1 MALYVRLRHN
11 ETMRIYAFCG
21 NPQNLKILMAQENMG
36 NWMEYACQY
45 AKAQREMKI
54 EKWVYITIEYRKK
67 ERQRV
72 VLFRYD
78 LPRDVYERRQWVVRW
93 RHARLLC
100 QYPKENVQTYFS
112 YYDRRTR
119 LSMDFGSVLSR
130 LSAVKAQITIAR
142 RKEQEYLE
150 YQRQNNL
157 FFNEAEDET
166 LAKFR
171 WKLQSKIEKYAE
183 LEREVMLSVQNAR
196 SQS

>member
-1 MALYVRLRHN
+1 MALYVRRQHN
-11 ETMRIYAFCG
+11 ETMRISAFMG
-21 NPQNLKILMAQENMG
+21 ILKNLKILMAQENMG
-36 NWMEYACQY
+36 DWMEYAREY
-45 AKAQREMKI
+45 AKVQREMKI
-54 EKWVYITIEYRKK
+54 EKWVCITIEYRTK

-112 YYDRRTR
+112 YYDRRSG
-119 LSMDFGSVLSR
+119 LSMDFGSALSR
-130 LSAVKAQITIAR
+130 LSAAKAQITIAR
-142 RKEQEYLE
+142 RKEREYLE
-150 YQRQNNL
+150 YQRQNNM

-171 WKLQSKIEKYAE
+171 RKLQSKIEKYTE
-183 LEREVMLSVQNAR
+183 LEREVILSVQNER
-196 SQS
+196 LQ

>member
-1 MALYVRLRHN
+1 M
-11 ETMRIYAFCG
+11 T
-21 NPQNLKILMAQENMG
+21 QENMG
-36 NWMEYACQY
+36 GWMEYAREY
-45 AKAQREMKI
+45 AKIQREMGI
-54 EKWVYITIEYRKK
+54 ERWVCITIEYRTK
-67 ERQRV
+67 ERERV
-72 VLFRYD
+72 ILFRYD
-78 LPRDVYERRQWVVRW
+78 LPRDIYERRQWVVRW

-100 QYPKENVQTYFS
+100 RYPRENVQTFFS
-112 YYDRRTR
+112 YYDRRTG
-119 LSMDFGSVLSR
+119 LDMNFGSALSK
-130 LSAVKAQITIAR
+130 LSAAKAQITIAR

-150 YQRQNNL
+150 YQRQNNM

>member
-1 MALYVRLRHN
+1 MGILK
-11 ETMRIYAFCG
+11 T
-21 NPQNLKILMAQENMG
+21 LKILMAQENMG
-36 NWMEYACQY
+36 DWMEYAREY
-45 AKAQREMKI
+45 AKAQREMRIK
-54 EKWVYITIEYRKK
+54 KWVCITIEYRTK

-78 LPRDVYERRQWVVRW
+78 LPRDVYERHQWVVRW

-112 YYDRRTR
+112 YYDRRTG

-130 LSAVKAQITIAR
+130 LSAAKAQITIAR
-142 RKEQEYLE
+142 RKEREYLE
-150 YQRQNNL
+150 YQRQNNM

-171 WKLQSKIEKYAE
+171 RKLQSKIEKYTE
-183 LEREVMLSVQNAR
+183 LEREVILSVQNVR
-196 SQS
+196 LQ

>member
-1 MALYVRLRHN
+1 MGILK
-11 ETMRIYAFCG
+11 
-21 NPQNLKILMAQENMG
+21 NLKILMAQENMG
-36 NWMEYACQY
+36 DWMEYAREY

-54 EKWVYITIEYRKK
+54 EKWVCITIEYRTK

-78 LPRDVYERRQWVVRW
+78 LPRDIYERHPWVVRW

-100 QYPKENVQTYFS
+100 QYPKENIQTYFS
-112 YYDRRTR
+112 YYDRRTG

-150 YQRQNNL
+150 YQRQNNM
-157 FFNEAEDET
+157 FFNEVEDET

-171 WKLQSKIEKYAE
+171 RKLQSKIEKYAE
-183 LEREVMLSVQNAR
+183 LEKEVMLSVQNAR